1 MSNFEVLSY
10 VAVTVGVLVY
20 AAVAN
25 RGAFMRWLLPSPA
38 PEAADDW
45 TKRWVNVLLDLKDD
59 MEKEGNEQGIVLV
72 RELLWRMVGGKPH
85 DIAARGDK

>member
-1 MSNFEVLSY
+1 
-10 VAVTVGVLVY
+10 VY

-25 RGAFMRWLLPSPA
+25 RGVFMRWLLPSPA
-38 PEAADDW
+38 PAVADDW
-45 TKRWVNVLLDLKDD
+45 TKRWVNVLLDLKAD